1 MNVIV
6 TPIALAKAIKKHTS
20 THIKSHYKDEIDKY
34 DVAMGTLF
42 QKMGLLG
49 SQAQYEAQPELAKVF
64 ERHAEVL
71 LKSENQAVIKENIR
85 RNVYSAD
92 TIVDELV
99 HSFVDI
105 IQQLNVAD
113 YSHEA
118 LRFEKMRKDLLKRL
132 LGSDFNPQH
141 RDSNSDAGDSST
153 LDVTGLLE
161 RVNNSAVL
169 AEYYRGLDARTTD
182 NIDID
187 LIFSREDK
195 QRSLVPANI
204 LVNSSELYR
213 NDKLALSVVL
223 EFDMKAIRLDI
234 DYSETELEPMEI
246 VEELR
251 VVASVLKSQ
260 NSARQVRGL
269 VSLEQIKSSTPLRC
283 GDSDA
288 SNGVECFSLGVQ
300 VNVEKLPFDPSVLS
314 AVDFVVIEG
323 LDKLPDWEMSSLRTL
338 YQCVQTMVKSGKSV
352 SAKITSRIDKRLIV
366 LAVGMGIRGFYI
378 NESSGAR
385 FKSVIRYLSYAE
397 MEALTLAYLA
407 VTNEA
412 DAREIFR
419 RNRFLES
426 IVSD

>member
-49 SQAQYEAQPELAKVF
+49 SEAQYEAKPELAKVF
-64 ERHAEVL
+64 ERHATAL
-71 LKSENQAVIKENIR
+71 LKPENQAAIKENIR

-92 TIVDELV
+92 TVVDELV
-99 HSFVDI
+99 HSFVDV

-113 YSHEA
+113 YSNEA
-118 LRFEKMRKDLLKRL
+118 LRFESMRKDLLKRL
-132 LGSDFNPQH
+132 LGSEFSPQH

-153 LDVTGLLE
+153 LDVTQLLE
-161 RVNNSAVL
+161 RVNNSTIL

-182 NIDID
+182 NIEID
-187 LIFSREDK
+187 LVFSLENK
-195 QRSLVPANI
+195 QRSMVPANI
-204 LVNSSELYR
+204 LISSSKLNL
-213 NDKLALSVVL
+213 NDKQALSAL
-223 EFDMKAIRLDI
+223 DNIDMKAIRLDI
-234 DYSETELEPMEI
+234 DYREAELEPMEI
-246 VEELR
+246 AEELR
-251 VVASVLKSQ
+251 VAASLLKSQ
-260 NSARQVRGL
+260 TNVRQVRGIL
-269 VSLEQIKSSTPLRC
+269 NLEQVKSISPLRC
-283 GDSDA
+283 SDLDTFNRA
-288 SNGVECFSLGVQ
+288 EDLSVGVQ
-300 VNVEKLPFDPSVLS
+300 VNAKTLPFDPSVLPT
-314 AVDFVVIEG
+314 VDFVVLEG
-323 LDKLPDWEMSSLRTL
+323 MDKLLDWEFSSLQTF
-338 YQCVQTMVKSGKSV
+338 YQCVQSMIKSGKSV
-352 SAKITSRIDKRLIV
+352 SAKITSQVDKRLIV

-412 DAREIFR
+412 DARDIFR